1 MTTIE
6 TVGDCKMQ
14 TMYAIQPQMIDLAAC
29 SFDEYGFLI
38 DSELWSEELAW
49 QLAQAEGIDAL
60 SHDHFKVISFIRY
73 KYLTMKVLPPMRHVC
88 RQLGVDRG
96 QVKGLFGGCRQLW
109 RIAGLPYPGAEA
121 MAYMD

>member
-1 MTTIE
+1 
-6 TVGDCKMQ
+6 MQ
-14 TMYAIQPQMIDLAAC
+14 TMTAVQPQYLDLAAC

-38 DSELWSEELAW
+38 DTEMWSETLAYELAE
-49 QLAQAEGIDAL
+49 AEGIDAL

-73 KYLTMKVLPPMRHVC
+73 KYLMMDVLPPMRHVC

-96 QVKGLFGGCRQLW
+96 QVKSLFGGCKQLW

-121 MAYMD
+121 LTYMN